1 MTPAAPLTLDAV
13 LDAIA
18 DRVAAR
24 LIDRVPSVQ
33 RSAGKRLLN
42 VAEAAEYI
50 GRSKSS
56 VQHMITSGALPV
68 VRSDRRVFLDRL
80 DLDGWID
87 QNKQAGIR

>member
-1 MTPAAPLTLDAV
+1 
-13 LDAIA
+13 
-18 DRVAAR
+18 
-24 LIDRVPSVQ
+24 
-33 RSAGKRLLN
+33 